1 LAGHDAARRVLI
13 DSRNGGALACGTA
26 MAAFKGILTPDEVLH
41 IYQYLTVKQ

>member
-1 LAGHDAARRVLI
+1 
-13 DSRNGGALACGTA
+13 